1 MDRPTAVRRSNN
13 LSWAGAKWRDRR
25 LWVFYGDN
33 TKPLF
38 VIGRKMDEAILNG
51 RKANPGRGMMSRG
64 NGNLFCRNPRH
75 NRFPHCRDLSFPFR
89 SHNMNYSLFP
99 FLLRFY
105 NNFRYLH
112 KQKRCLSVLPQKQ
125 ASRQRVAIW
134 KSKISYLSIT
144 SFCLILFLAA
154 LPPVF
159 GRLRRPKTIYFI
171 FILLCMVLYY
181 LFIVLFLL
189 R

>member
-1 MDRPTAVRRSNN
+1 M
-13 LSWAGAKWRDRR
+13 
-25 LWVFYGDN
+25 Y
-33 TKPLF
+33 
-38 VIGRKMDEAILNG
+38 EAILKSG
-51 RKANPGRGMMSRG
+51 QANPGRGMKSRG
-64 NGNLFCRNPRH
+64 NGSLFCRNLRH
-75 NRFPHCRDLSFPFR
+75 SRFPHCRDLSFSFR
-89 SHNMNYSLFP
+89 SRNMNYSLSP

-134 KSKISYLSIT
+134 KSKISCLSIT
-144 SFCLILFLAA
+144 SFCLILFLTA

-159 GRLRRPKTIYFI
+159 GRQSRQKTIYFI
-171 FILLCMVLYY
+171 FILLCLVFI
-181 LFIVLFLL
+181 LFIILFLL

>member
-13 LSWAGAKWRDRR
+13 LSWAVSKCRDRR

-38 VIGRKMDEAILNG
+38 VIGRKMDGAILNG
-51 RKANPGRGMMSRG
+51 GKANPGRGMKSRG
-64 NGNLFCRNPRH
+64 NSSLFCRSRRH
-75 NRFPHCRDLSFPFR
+75 NLFYRCKVLNFPFR
-89 SHNMNYSLFP
+89 SCNMNYSRSP
-99 FLLRFY
+99 FLPHFY

-144 SFCLILFLAA
+144 SFYLILFLAA

-159 GRLRRPKTIYFI
+159 GRRSRQKTIYFI
-171 FILLCMVLYY
+171 LILLCLVLYY
-181 LFIVLFLL
+181 LFFVLFLL